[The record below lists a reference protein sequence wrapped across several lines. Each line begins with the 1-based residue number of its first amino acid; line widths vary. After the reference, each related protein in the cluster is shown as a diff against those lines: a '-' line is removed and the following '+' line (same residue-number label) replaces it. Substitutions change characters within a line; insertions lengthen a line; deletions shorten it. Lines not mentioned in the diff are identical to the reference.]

1 MSRSLRQRPWIWL
14 LSGAGVL
21 LLALLIQSRTTR
33 TTAPPARP
41 QPGVAAAAP
50 QRPEAVAAL
59 GRLEPRGDVRRLA
72 APISGIGGSP
82 VITALLVQEGDT
94 VRQGQ
99 LLARFDT
106 RPGLQA
112 EQRKLTSR
120 IANLQRRLQIQTR
133 DISRYR
139 ELSRTGVY
147 ASASGELDK
156 RETLLLELQALLGDA
171 RAELSKVTA
180 ELALTELRS
189 PIQGTVLRLH
199 ARQGERAGD
208 DGVLELGA
216 SDQMEALVEVY
227 ESDINRV
234 RLGQSVSLTSENGG
248 FSGALRGRVVR
259 ISPQVRQRQV
269 LSTDPSGDA
278 DARIVEV
285 RVALDPMDIQRVRDL
300 TGLKVIA
307 KIQS

>member
-1 MSRSLRQRPWIWL
+1 LSRSLRQRPWIWL

-41 QPGVAAAAP
+41 QPGVVAAAP
-50 QRPEAVAAL
+50 QRQEAVAAL
-59 GRLEPRGDVRRLA
+59 GRLEPRGEVRRLA

-147 ASASGELDK
+147 ASGELDT
-156 RETLLLELQALLGDA
+156 RETLLLELQAQLGDA

-248 FSGALRGRVVR
+248 FSGTLRGRVVR